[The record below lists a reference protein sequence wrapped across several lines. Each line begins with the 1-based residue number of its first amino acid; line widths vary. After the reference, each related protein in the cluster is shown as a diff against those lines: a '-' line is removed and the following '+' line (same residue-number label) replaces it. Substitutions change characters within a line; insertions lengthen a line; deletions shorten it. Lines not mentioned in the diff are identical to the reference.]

1 MARSKTDIA
10 WDKLYNVHK
19 ELCALRQEN
28 FRLLQKIKELEE
40 KEEQYKNEYAEV
52 QLQVENNKE

>member
-1 MARSKTDIA
+1 MA